1 MLFVFCINHSNVFLH
16 TRYSE
21 HIFFKAFFTVCC
33 ESPEESYIQVSA
45 LKHLILLLTNEG
57 TLCISVPLTV
67 YSFPHSANP
76 YCMLAFCSVLGIRH
90 TKINKIALLVCFLRW
105 QGR

>member
-1 MLFVFCINHSNVFLH
+1 MLFVFCINHSNVFFH

-33 ESPEESYIQVSA
+33 ESPEESYIQVIA

-57 TLCISVPLTV
+57 TLYFSTIDCLFIP
-67 YSFPHSANP
+67 SFSK
-76 YCMLAFCSVLGIRH
+76 S
-90 TKINKIALLVCFLRW
+90 LLYACFLLCARH
-105 QGR
+105 QAHKN